1 MGGDGLMTEA
11 IRGAIG
17 EAIRGGD
24 GLMTEAIR
32 GAIGEA
38 IRGRQSGGGN
48 QGGK

>member
-1 MGGDGLMTEA
+1 MTEA

-32 GAIGEA
+32 GPIGEA
-38 IRGRQSGGGN
+38 IRGRQSGRQVGR
-48 QGGK
+48 